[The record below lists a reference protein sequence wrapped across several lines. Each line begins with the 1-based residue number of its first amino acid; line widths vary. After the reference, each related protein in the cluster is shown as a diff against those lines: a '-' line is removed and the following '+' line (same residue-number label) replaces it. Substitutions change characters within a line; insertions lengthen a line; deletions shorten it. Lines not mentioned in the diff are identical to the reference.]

1 VTRPGATAADEL
13 RAIPVPRSA
22 SAGVRKSMQGNR
34 RTGTAPELR
43 LRSALHAEGMRFRVD
58 YRIETS
64 TGPVRPD
71 IAFTRRKVAVFVDG
85 CFWHGCPEHGVS
97 PKTNTSY
104 WEPKL
109 RRNGERDGRDSAM
122 LRDAG

>member
-1 VTRPGATAADEL
+1 
-13 RAIPVPRSA
+13 
-22 SAGVRKSMQGNR
+22 MQGNR

-109 RRNGERDGRDSAM
+109 RRNGERDRRDSAM
-122 LRDAG
+122 LRDAGWTVLRIWEHVPAEEAVRRIAAVARSDA

>member
-1 VTRPGATAADEL
+1 
-13 RAIPVPRSA
+13 
-22 SAGVRKSMQGNR
+22 MQGNR

-71 IAFTRRKVAVFVDG
+71 IAFTRRKVAVFVDALLD
-85 CFWHGCPEHGVS
+85 GCPEHGVS

-109 RRNGERDGRDSAM
+109 RRNGERDRRDSSM
-122 LRDAG
+122 LRDAGWTVLRIWEHVPAEEAVRRIAALARSDA